1 MKNSI
6 NQLRLEILNDIKK
19 IELMSNVKKN
29 KFEKTSKNE
38 KVFFTP
44 SGKKASVIFLKNGDF
59 ILNGDKYSLIK

>member
-19 IELMSNVKKN
+19 IDAIANIKKN
-29 KFEKTSKNE
+29 KFEKTSPNE

-44 SGKKASVIFLKNGDF
+44 SGKKVSVFFLKNGDF
-59 ILNGDKYSLIK
+59 ILNGDKYTFIK

>member
-19 IELMSNVKKN
+19 IEAMSNIKKN

-44 SGKKASVIFLKNGDF
+44 SGKKVSIFFLKNGDF
-59 ILNGDKYSLIK
+59 ILNGDKYTFIK